1 MKKTIRFATFLFLMA
16 CVCLC
21 AVSCLG
27 GDNTTTTTKPEGKY
41 LEIGNPE
48 ILACDLGADFNTSDI
63 IVKLVEGDA
72 KTTLASTE
80 YTISGTVDTEAVG
93 AYDLT
98 ITYGELTLTVKVNV
112 SAPYEIDAFDL
123 PDFVDEYMANLKATQ
138 EQSSFSKPIAY
149 LVGDDNPFIFLPRI
163 SAWDEDDNHT
173 YLKSYVS
180 ISTIELKDGETYTVL
195 EGDALDAVV
204 AIDETASS
212 YDFTEAAVG
221 NTYRLT
227 VSPASDTSFSLSFE
241 FTVVD
246 AWNVY
251 TAADLSRMDNTNTAE
266 WADYKAANGIDDTPI
281 SGIVFQN
288 NIVLKASDIPAAYF
302 HTADS
307 QTLGKEGW
315 MRNRLDIYYHTVAEG
330 GTFAIYGNS
339 FTLDV
344 SALPTIPE
352 GSEDAGGY
360 GDDYSNATIFMI
372 DGDNADRTYAGTTAG
387 KIQDLSIIG
396 NACMVTSDQAALAK
410 GLGGLIGIKLQ
421 DINATVD
428 NVIIKM
434 TFIAYFPE
442 YAANVTIKNSRAFDS
457 LQNAVYGW
465 GASTTSVEGCIF
477 KYCGG
482 PAVLLQA
489 EKPNDP
495 NPAERAPHFSADKDT
510 VFENPIVGDEVWFSN
525 LGVSSTITQMLE
537 LSAGLQQAGATINGA
552 FAQYNVPISVTNI
565 SLTQKNADNLD
576 VMTILAALLPEGN
589 SLAGSPAG
597 GMIAMNGANQTNFD
611 AVAALRTKLAAVIG
625 AEAAAQVVVV
635 ECNGVLLWTDGNG
648 LFLEYNGNP
657 ATTLDAY
664 VEACITGI
672 LGNAQAPD
680 LVPLPDTSALTFFEG
695 ETLTVHMG
703 SIAIVFEVFEV
714 AAQ

>member
-1 MKKTIRFATFLFLMA
+1 MKKTIRFVTFLFLMA
-16 CVCLC
+16 CVCLL
-21 AVSCLG
+21 AVSCFG
-27 GDNTTTTTKPEGKY
+27 GDNTTTTTTKPQGKY

-72 KTTLASTE
+72 KTTLAATE
-80 YTISGTVDTEAVG
+80 YTISGTVDTEAIG
-93 AYDLT
+93 TYDLT
-98 ITYGELTLTVKVNV
+98 VTYGELTLTVKVNV
-112 SAPYEIDAFDL
+112 SAPYEIDAFEL
-123 PDFVDEYMANLKATQ
+123 PEFVSVYMANLQVTQ

-163 SAWDEDDNHT
+163 SAWDENDNHT

-180 ISTIELKDGETYTVL
+180 NSTIELKDGETYTVL
-195 EGDALDAVV
+195 EGDALNAVV

-221 NTYRLT
+221 HTYRLT
-227 VSPASDTSFSLSFE
+227 VSPASDDSFSLSFE

-251 TAADLSRMDNTNTAE
+251 TAKDLSRMDNTNTAE

-288 NIVLKASDIPAAYF
+288 NLSLTASDIPAAYL

-307 QTLGKEGW
+307 QSLGKEGW

-330 GTFAIYGNS
+330 GKFAIYGNS

-352 GSEDAGGY
+352 GDEDLGGY
-360 GDDYSNATIFMI
+360 GDDYSNATIFMV
-372 DGDNADRTYAGTTAG
+372 DGDNADRTYAGTTSAN
-387 KIQDLSIIG
+387 IQDLSIIG
-396 NACMVTSDQAALAK
+396 NACMVTADQEALAK
-410 GLGGLIGIKLQ
+410 GLGGLIGLKLQ

-428 NVIIKM
+428 NMIVKM

-457 LQNAVYGW
+457 LQNALYGW

-510 VFENPIVGDEVWFSN
+510 VFANPIVGDEVWFSN
-525 LGVSSTITQMLE
+525 LGVSSTITQMLD
-537 LSAGLQQAGATINGA
+537 LSDGLKLAGATINAA
-552 FAQYNVPISVTNI
+552 FAQYEIPMSVTNI

-576 VMTILAALLPEGN
+576 VLTILAALLPEGN
-589 SLAGSPAG
+589 SLFGSPAG

-611 AVAALRTKLAAVIG
+611 AVAALRAKLAAAIG
-625 AEAAAQVVVV
+625 PDAAAQVVVM
-635 ECNGVLLWTDGNG
+635 ECNGVLFWTNG
-648 LFLEYNGNP
+648 DSIFVEYDGNP

-664 VEACITGI
+664 VTACITAIATG
-672 LGNAQAPD
+672 GQPD
-680 LVPLPDTSALTFFEG
+680 VSALAFFEG

-703 SIAIVFEVFEV
+703 SIAIVFETFEV